1 VIPVAKDIEALRA
14 IERAPLRTLRPQ
26 DLDPVLT
33 HARRTVNRLV
43 ETGALVRLARGVYT
57 APPDGRDGR
66 TWRPTLETAGLAVAT
81 ARFGNRN
88 AVLMGLGAARHWAAI
103 PRAIGVTTVAIPE
116 AGRPPV
122 VLDRGGEVHLIPRDI
137 DRLDAVLEG
146 TELGRAL
153 VTTPPQT
160 LYDLLM
166 KPGQGGMPDEA
177 AAAVR
182 NLRRRVD
189 PGGLRR
195 IIETH
200 GRANAALRKML
211 DEMEREGRNASA
223 ARA

>member
-1 VIPVAKDIEALRA
+1 MAKDIDALRA

-33 HARRTVNRLV
+33 HARRTFHRLV
-43 ETGALVRLARGVYT
+43 ETGALVRLAKGVYT

-66 TWRPTLETAGLAVAT
+66 IWRPTLEAAGLALAT
-81 ARFGNRN
+81 VRFGNRN

-122 VLDRGGEVHLIPRDI
+122 TLDSGGQVYLIPRDV

-153 VTTPPQT
+153 VTTPAQT

-166 KPGQGGMPDEA
+166 KPAQGGMPDEA

-182 NLRRRVD
+182 NLRGRIDAGSLHRV
-189 PGGLRR
+189 
-195 IIETH
+195 IEAH
-200 GRANAALRKML
+200 GRANAALRKVL
-211 DEMEREGRNASA
+211 DEMERAGRHGADG
-223 ARA
+223 RA